1 MRYSALPILLVLFS
15 ITFNSTQ
22 AEVVQSSEVVVI
34 QIQNFDSEKNMAM
47 YALFQNDE
55 NVVIVNS
62 CDVLGM
68 VVLDVKQNSMM
79 SRAEAK
85 AYVDVKVNGVL
96 DFESYEVRV
105 DQEAMQVLMDCR
117 AEMQRQLTPNAE

>member
-62 CDVLGM
+62 CDVSQCTEWLRPKPHARSKLGI
-68 VVLDVKQNSMM
+68 Q
-79 SRAEAK
+79 
-85 AYVDVKVNGVL
+85 
-96 DFESYEVRV
+96 
-105 DQEAMQVLMDCR
+105 
-117 AEMQRQLTPNAE
+117 T

>member
-1 MRYSALPILLVLFS
+1 
-15 ITFNSTQ
+15 
-22 AEVVQSSEVVVI
+22 
-34 QIQNFDSEKNMAM
+34 
-47 YALFQNDE
+47 
-55 NVVIVNS
+55 
-62 CDVLGM
+62 M